1 MEILNSNYGNE
12 SKYDSG
18 LVYYR
23 EKRKLR
29 SPPGYEIQEKK
40 PRFDSKMKISL
51 GKDGSLLKMCYRY
64 ISENLENLESLV
76 GLPEI
81 IGRNIFNFMLENGN
95 LQLQVCLLA
104 ESKAENSKLQCLKVF
119 DEAFPD
125 QFLKS
130 LSLTFFIKPLE
141 YLSNLLLCFENIE
154 ELDLSGNRL
163 NDEVLIAF
171 NSIHW

>member
-1 MEILNSNYGNE
+1 MESLNYENQ

-18 LVYYR
+18 VVYYR

-40 PRFDSKMKISL
+40 PRFNTKMKISL

-81 IGRNIFNFMLENGN
+81 IGRNIFDFMVGNGN
-95 LQLQVCLLA
+95 LQLQVCPFA
-104 ESKAENSKLQCLKVF
+104 ESKAENPKLQCLKVF
-119 DEAFPD
+119 NEAFPE

-130 LSLTFFIKPLE
+130 LSLTFFMKPLE
-141 YLSNLLLCFENIE
+141 NLSNLLLCFENIE
-154 ELDLSGNRL
+154 ELDLSGNCL
-163 NDEVLIAF
+163 NDEVLAAF
-171 NSIHW
+171 HSFQW